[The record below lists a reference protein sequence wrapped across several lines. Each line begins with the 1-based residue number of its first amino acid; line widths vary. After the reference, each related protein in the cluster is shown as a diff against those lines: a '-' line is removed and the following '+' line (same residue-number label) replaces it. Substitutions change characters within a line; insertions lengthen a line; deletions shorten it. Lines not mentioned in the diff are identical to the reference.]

1 MGALVLDSSVVI
13 ALFDTKDVH
22 HEQAAAEVRRWR
34 AAGGSFVLPAT
45 VVSEVLVGAHRQSTE
60 TVTHRR
66 QQLRD
71 TFGPIR
77 VVDEDVAVTAAR
89 LRASHGSLRLP
100 DALIL
105 AVAMVDGAERILT
118 ADKRWAAVDQRVT
131 VI

>member
-1 MGALVLDSSVVI
+1 MGAIVLDSSVVI

-22 HEQAAAEVRRWR
+22 HERAADEVRRWR
-34 AAGGSFVLPAT
+34 AGGGSFVLPAT
-45 VVSEVLVGAHRQSTE
+45 VVSEVLVGAHRQGAE

-77 VVDEDVAVTAAR
+77 IVDEDVAVAAAR

-100 DALIL
+100 DALVL
-105 AVAMVDGAERILT
+105 AVATVDGAERILT
-118 ADKRWAAVDQRVT
+118 ADKRWAAVDQRVR